1 MGFYRR
7 DTMSP
12 LVSIFSLSIYS
23 MARIKPFKGLRPP
36 VNLVEKVSSRPYDV
50 LSSEEARAEAKGNE
64 MSLYHIIKPEIDFP
78 ECTDEHDERVYTKAR
93 ENFDLFQEKGWL
105 VEDAKENYYVYA
117 QTMNGKTQY
126 GLVVGAWVED
136 YMNGVIKKHELTR
149 RDKEEDRMK
158 HVRVNNANL
167 EPVFFAYP
175 DNAELDAIVAR
186 YTNAAPI
193 YDFVADI
200 DGFGHKFWIIDQE
213 ADIKRITEIFAGF
226 EALYIADGHHRSA
239 AAALVGAEK
248 AKNNPN
254 HKGDEEYNYFMA
266 VCFPANQLTVIDYNR
281 VVKDLNGLS
290 EADFLKALEK
300 NFIVEKKGAD
310 IYKPAKLHNFAL
322 YLGGTWYS
330 LTAKPGTYNDNDP
343 IGVLDVTISSN
354 LILDE
359 ILGIKDLRSDKRIDF
374 VGGIRGLGELKK
386 RVDSGEMKVALA
398 LYPVT
403 MKQIMDIADTGNI
416 MPPKTT
422 WFEPK
427 LRSGIVVHKL
437 D

>member
-1 MGFYRR
+1 
-7 DTMSP
+7 
-12 LVSIFSLSIYS
+12 
-23 MARIKPFKGLRPP
+23 MAVIKPFKGIRPP
-36 VNLVEKVSSRPYDV
+36 KAMVEEVASRPYDV
-50 LSSEEARAEAKGNE
+50 LNSAEARAEAGDNE
-64 MSLYHIIKPEIDFP
+64 KSLYHIIKPEINFP
-78 ECTDEHDERVYTKAR
+78 EGTDEHDPCVYESAA
-93 ENFDLFQEKGWL
+93 EHFQMFQDKGWL
-105 VEDAKENYYVYA
+105 VQDEKENYYVYA

-126 GLVVGAWVED
+126 GLVVGAYVPD

-158 HVRVNNANL
+158 HVRVNNANI

-175 DNAELDAIVAR
+175 DNAELDAIVAK
-186 YTNAAPI
+186 YTAGTPE
-193 YDFVADI
+193 YDFIAPG
-200 DGFGHKFWIIDQE
+200 DGFGHTVWVIDQQE
-213 ADIKRITEIFAGF
+213 DIDAITKAFAAMP
-226 EALYIADGHHRSA
+226 ALYIADGHHRSA

-248 AKNNPN
+248 AQQNPN

-266 VCFPANQLTVIDYNR
+266 VCFPANQLTIIDYNR

-290 EADFLKALEK
+290 AEEFLAAIGK
-300 NFIVEKKGAD
+300 NFIVEEKGEE
-310 IYKPAKLHNFAL
+310 IYKPNALHNFSL
-322 YLGGTWYS
+322 YLEGKWYS
-330 LTAKPGTYNDNDP
+330 LTAKEGTYDDNDP

-359 ILGIKDLRSDKRIDF
+359 VLGIKDLRSDKRIDF

-398 LYPVT
+398 LYPVS
-403 MKQIMDIADTGNI
+403 MKQLMDIADTGNI

-427 LRSGIVVHKL
+427 LRSGLIIHKL
-437 D
+437 L